1 MRDTSLFD
9 LTGKTALISG
19 GGAGLGFAM
28 ARGLARAGAKVTLCG
43 RNTEKLESA
52 SNELTANGYSASWIQ
67 IDVANESS
75 VVSAFSELDRVGAA
89 PDILVNSAGVIE
101 RDTCLSA
108 DLSSWSRV
116 VDTNLTGSFL
126 LSQAAGRRMKQ
137 KGWGRIICIG
147 SVLSQVGRDTSPA
160 YVASKHGV
168 LGLVRSLAA
177 ELGPHGVTANAICP
191 GYFKTEI
198 NVALHNDPEITRDIA
213 SKTPVGRWG
222 EPHELEGACLF
233 LASDEAS
240 YVNGHALAVDGGFL
254 AVR

>member
-1 MRDTSLFD
+1 MRGTSLFD
-9 LTGKTALISG
+9 LTGKTALVSG
-19 GGAGLGFAM
+19 GGGGLGFAM

-43 RNTEKLESA
+43 RNTEKLEGASA
-52 SNELTANGYSASWIQ
+52 ELAANGYSVSWLQ
-67 IDVANESS
+67 IDVANERS
-75 VVSAFSELDRVGAA
+75 VASAFSELDRAGAE
-89 PDILVNSAGVIE
+89 PDIVVNNAGIIE

-108 DLSSWSRV
+108 DLSSWARV
-116 VDTNLTGSFL
+116 VDTNLTGSFI
-126 LSQAAGRRMKQ
+126 LSQAAGRRMKR
-137 KGWGRIICIG
+137 KEWGRIICIG

-160 YVASKHGV
+160 YVASKHG
-168 LGLVRSLAA
+168 LIGLIRALAA

-198 NVALHNDPEITRDIA
+198 NVALHNDPGTTRDIA

-222 EPHELEGACLF
+222 DPHELEGACVF
-233 LASDEAS
+233 LASNEAS